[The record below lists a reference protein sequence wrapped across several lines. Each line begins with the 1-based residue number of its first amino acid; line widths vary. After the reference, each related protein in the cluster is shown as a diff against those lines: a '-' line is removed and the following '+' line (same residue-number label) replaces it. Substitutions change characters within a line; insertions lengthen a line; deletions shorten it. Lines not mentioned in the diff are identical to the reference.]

1 MRLIAFRRYQG
12 VPETNVKEWIASNE
26 KHGNSETT
34 IPQYNKEESMPPY
47 ICLMHNS
54 PDLKVP
60 STMRASP
67 TC

>member
-47 ICLMHNS
+47 
-54 PDLKVP
+54 V
-60 STMRASP
+60 
-67 TC
+67 